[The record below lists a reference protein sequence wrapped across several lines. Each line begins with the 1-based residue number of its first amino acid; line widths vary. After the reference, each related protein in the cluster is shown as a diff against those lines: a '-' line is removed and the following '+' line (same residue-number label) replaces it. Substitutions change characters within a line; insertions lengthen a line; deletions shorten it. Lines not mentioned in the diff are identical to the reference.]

1 MAVCSPE
8 GNRGLPIILQG
19 PLTPTIL
26 NSIKSSSFIELKPSA
41 RSTFPSYD
49 DNWVFHESAQTTLR
63 FEAANFT
70 LQHVQ
75 LFKTVNRSYYDKDPI
90 AEFSLWYKGHGNKV
104 IVTFVPVF
112 LGAAAGGGYLTA
124 ALTKDT
130 LYKGSVSQLYGSKSI
145 HYDTC
150 VGLERKEGHDTT
162 LTEKIPV
169 NVFVFL
175 EGITIDSPTHTLLQ
189 GAGRLKEFGF
199 PATLLPSLDSNTIMI
214 PGKTNTLDKSGSS
227 IRKVYTTLVSTGSDN
242 FTNRFRFYEK
252 TFIQSELEKKKTST
266 AYKCVAIDASKDL
279 KKIGDKYVVSLD
291 NSETALGSA
300 QSLQD
305 IVNQQ
310 KLPDEQPV
318 DISDAATYL
327 AAAIGTLAGAALA
340 SGALWACFRLLL
352 RK

>member
-19 PLTPTIL
+19 PVTPTIL

-49 DNWVFHESAQTTLR
+49 DNWVFHESAQTTIR

-70 LQHVQ
+70 LQHIQ
-75 LFKTVNRSYYDKDPI
+75 LFKTVNRTYYDKDPI
-90 AEFSLWYKGHGNKV
+90 AEFSIWYKGHGNKV
-104 IVTFVPVF
+104 IVTFIPVF
-112 LGAAAGGGYLTA
+112 LGAAKNPGGEYLAA

-130 LYKGSVSQLYGSKSI
+130 LYKGSVSKLYGSKSI

-150 VGLERKEGHDTT
+150 VGLETPTG
-162 LTEKIPV
+162 KIPV

-175 EGITIDSPTHTLLQ
+175 EGIIIDSPTHTLLHS
-189 GAGRLKEFGF
+189 AGRLKEFGF
-199 PATLLPSLDSNTIMI
+199 PAILLPSLDSKTIMI
-214 PGKTNTLDKSGSS
+214 PGTTNTLDTSHSYL
-227 IRKVYTTLVSTGSDN
+227 RKVYTTLVSTGSDN

-252 TFIQSELEKKKTST
+252 TFVQSELEQKKDST

-279 KKIGDKYVVSLD
+279 KKVGDKYVVSLD
-291 NSETALGSA
+291 NSETANA

-310 KLPDEQPV
+310 KLPDQQQA
-318 DISDAATYL
+318 DISDAATYI
-327 AAAIGTLAGAALA
+327 AAAIGTLTGAALA